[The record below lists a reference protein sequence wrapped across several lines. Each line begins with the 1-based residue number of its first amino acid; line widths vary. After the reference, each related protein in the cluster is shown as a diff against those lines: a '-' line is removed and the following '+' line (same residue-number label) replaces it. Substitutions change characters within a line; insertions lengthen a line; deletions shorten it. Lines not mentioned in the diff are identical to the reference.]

1 MTTNEKNFI
10 TLNNAKGYFCEYCG
24 EYHAQPRR
32 RMVVESV
39 GEYWG
44 EEFTVMG
51 EEILCPECKRDDMTE
66 FNPNE
71 WTPLLAYLE
80 KNPMAITFRYP
91 IYEDMENDT
100 FPAWVEETEESEVV
114 VKAAGKYC
122 IEIIDLIYDKE
133 RDKIVVDIE
142 IC

>member
-1 MTTNEKNFI
+1 MTTNEMNFI
-10 TLNNAKGYFCEYCG
+10 KLNNAKGYFCEWCQEYHEEPRYRLIVEFIGEYCG
-24 EYHAQPRR
+24 QDVR
-32 RMVVESV
+32 VESQ
-39 GEYWG
+39 
-44 EEFTVMG
+44 
-51 EEILCPECKRDDMTE
+51 EILCPECKRDDMAE

-91 IYEDMENDT
+91 VYKDMENDT
-100 FPAWVEETEESEVV
+100 FPTSIEETEENEVV

-122 IEIIDLIYDKE
+122 IEIIDMIYDKE
-133 RDKIVVDIE
+133 RDTIFVDVE

>member
-10 TLNNAKGYFCEYCG
+10 ALNSAKGYFCEYCH

-32 RMVVESV
+32 RMVVEFV

-44 EEFTVMG
+44 EEFTVMD

-66 FNPNE
+66 FDPNE
-71 WTPLLAYLE
+71 RTPLLAYLE

-91 IYEDMENDT
+91 VYADIDNDT
-100 FPAWVEETEESEVV
+100 FPVSVEETEESEVV

-122 IEIIDLIYDKE
+122 IEIISIVYDKE
-133 RDKIVVDIE
+133 KDRILVDVE